1 MNIHDYFDY
10 FARDLAR
17 DPARDNSR
25 QLRFG
30 FS

>member
-10 FARDLAR
+10 FARDPAR

-30 FS
+30 SS

>member
-10 FARDLAR
+10 FARDRAR
-17 DPARDNSR
+17 DDSL

-30 FS
+30 SSRIG